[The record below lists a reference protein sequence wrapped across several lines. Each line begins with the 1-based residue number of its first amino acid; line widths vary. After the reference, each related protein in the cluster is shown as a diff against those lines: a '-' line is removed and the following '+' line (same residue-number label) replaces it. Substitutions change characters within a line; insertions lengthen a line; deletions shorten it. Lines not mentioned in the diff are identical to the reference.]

1 MEEFEL
7 NMMAFLDGY
16 EALSEPAPPPAA
28 DSAAYAAS
36 NGATAVPLEPFQQP
50 QQQPQQYRQF
60 QRMLIDNKPPLPK
73 QQQDDMN
80 DLAVLRET
88 EQLLDSLEVSAFLD
102 ATMTASPPQQTPGPV
117 PPANEQYRHPSM
129 DDADD
134 HEDNGST
141 AGGGGGEKRGGK
153 TRNLSR
159 ERLKNELTY
168 LRQKV
173 SELEEELRVLRPGST
188 LTGGSNAAD
197 LVALDRKKA
206 ILPVWQRIAERQLE
220 GRSKSE
226 AENARL
232 KDMLE
237 GQIKLAKGL
246 EQMLRKRPSVALM
259 NGDNAGVHGKKP
271 RLELDDESIYA
282 MLTDGIEPAYESMDA
297 VFRENGLY
305 DTCDES
311 IRHAHVK
318 TRKDSGVVGGDEYLY
333 VELADVFVIPFD
345 LQVSS
350 NAAWRSVTLQ
360 YLKENHAIY
369 QNVTQ
374 PEDTIAVKFQVSG
387 CRKGTD
393 ARLDVKLVMRRY
405 IEKERMVLV
414 WRKMAKGEN
423 QLSGMYTDETGWCVL
438 KKIPASASSP
448 STAATGPNAIGT
460 VMQSCVHVVPKRS
473 GAVIH
478 ENIPEI
484 GMLTNVVVDA
494 YEEDVIAINKAMEN
508 LLLEEALSLSAKRSA
523 AKTAAATATVSGAE
537 TKPRVFCTPK
547 SSSRKKT

>member
-16 EALSEPAPPPAA
+16 EALPEPAPHPAVY
-28 DSAAYAAS
+28 SAS
-36 NGATAVPLEPFQQP
+36 NGVSIGPFQQ
-50 QQQPQQYRQF
+50 QQL
-60 QRMLIDNKPPLPK
+60 QRTDNK
-73 QQQDDMN
+73 QQVDDMD
-80 DLAVLRET
+80 DLAVMRET
-88 EQLLDSLEVSAFLD
+88 EQLLDSLEVTTFLD
-102 ATMTASPPQQTPGPV
+102 PTMAASPPPQQSRQQASPLPSSTV
-117 PPANEQYRHPSM
+117 DQQQIRHYSM
-129 DDADD
+129 DDAEYNDAND
-134 HEDNGST
+134 GTTGS
-141 AGGGGGEKRGGK
+141 GEKRGK

-173 SELEEELRVLRPGST
+173 SELEEELRFLRPGST
-188 LTGGSNAAD
+188 LTGGSNAAN

-220 GRSKSE
+220 GRSK
-226 AENARL
+226 AETENSRL

-259 NGDNAGVHGKKP
+259 NGPGHGNGHGKKP
-271 RLELDDESIYA
+271 RLELDDESIYDV
-282 MLTDGIEPAYESMDA
+282 LLEGIEPAYKAMDG
-297 VFRENGLY
+297 VLRENGLY

-318 TRKDSGVVGGDEYLY
+318 TRRDSGVVGGDEYLY

-374 PEDTIAVKFQVSG
+374 PEDTIAVKFQVNS

-393 ARLDVKLVMRRY
+393 ARLDVQLVMRRY

-414 WRKMAKGEN
+414 WRKMAKGEH
-423 QLSGMYTDETGWCVL
+423 QLSGMFTDETGWCVL
-438 KKIPASASSP
+438 KKIPPTTTSASKGSP
-448 STAATGPNAIGT
+448 SAIGT

-508 LLLEEALSLSAKRSA
+508 LLLEEALSLSAKRSTA
-523 AKTAAATATVSGAE
+523 TAAVATTGTGTE
-537 TKPRVFCTPK
+537 RKPRVYCTPK
-547 SSSRKKT
+547 SSRGKKR

>member
-16 EALSEPAPPPAA
+16 EALPEPTPTAA
-28 DSAAYAAS
+28 DGAVYAAS
-36 NGATAVPLEPFQQP
+36 NGVPIGPFQQ
-50 QQQPQQYRQF
+50 QQLQYQQYQ
-60 QRMLIDNKPPLPK
+60 QMVTDTKLPLPK
-73 QQQDDMN
+73 PDDMD

-88 EQLLDSLEVSAFLD
+88 EQLLDSLEVSAFLE
-102 ATMTASPPQQTPGPV
+102 AAV
-117 PPANEQYRHPSM
+117 AAPPAVLEQHRHPSM

-134 HEDNGST
+134 HEDNGT
-141 AGGGGGEKRGGK
+141 AGGEKRGK

-188 LTGGSNAAD
+188 LTGGSNAAN

-259 NGDNAGVHGKKP
+259 NGDNAGGAHGKKP
-271 RLELDDESIYA
+271 RLELDDESVYA
-282 MLTDGIEPAYESMDA
+282 MLIEGIEPAYESMDT

-369 QNVTQ
+369 HNVTQ
-374 PEDTIAVKFQVSG
+374 PEDTIAVKFQVKSY
-387 CRKGTD
+387 RKGTD

-414 WRKMAKGEN
+414 WRSMAKGEN

-438 KKIPASASSP
+438 KKIPASSSSP
-448 STAATGPNAIGT
+448 SSSSAGPNAIGT

-508 LLLEEALSLSAKRSA
+508 LLLEEALSLSTKKSTNSSA
-523 AKTAAATATVSGAE
+523 AVIATSIGSATGSE
-537 TKPRVFCTPK
+537 KKPRVFCTPK
-547 SSSRKKT
+547 SSSSSKKT

>member
-16 EALSEPAPPPAA
+16 EALPEPTPAA
-28 DSAAYAAS
+28 ANGAAYAAF
-36 NGATAVPLEPFQQP
+36 NGAPAGPFQQ
-50 QQQPQQYRQF
+50 QQLQNQQYQ
-60 QRMLIDNKPPLPK
+60 QMVTDTKLPLPK
-73 QQQDDMN
+73 LDDMD

-102 ATMTASPPQQTPGPV
+102 ATVTAPQQPSLV
-117 PPANEQYRHPSM
+117 SQQAPPAVLEQHRHPSM

-134 HEDNGST
+134 HEDDGT
-141 AGGGGGEKRGGK
+141 AGGEKRGK

-188 LTGGSNAAD
+188 LTGGSNAAN

-259 NGDNAGVHGKKP
+259 NGDNAGGARGKKP
-271 RLELDDESIYA
+271 RLELNDESVYA
-282 MLTDGIEPAYESMDA
+282 MLMEGIEPAYKSMDA
-297 VFRENGLY
+297 IFRENGLY

-374 PEDTIAVKFQVSG
+374 PEDTIAVKFQVKS

-414 WRKMAKGEN
+414 WRSMAKGEN

-438 KKIPASASSP
+438 KKIPASSSSP
-448 STAATGPNAIGT
+448 SSSSAGPNAIGT
-460 VMQSCVHVVPKRS
+460 VMQSCVHVVPKRL

-478 ENIPEI
+478 ENVPEIGPEI

-508 LLLEEALSLSAKRSA
+508 LLLEEALSLSTKKS
-523 AKTAAATATVSGAE
+523 TASSTAATATSIGSATGSE
-537 TKPRVFCTPK
+537 RKPRVFCTPK
-547 SSSRKKT
+547 SSSSKKT